1 MTYTKACLTW
11 MADIKASLKAR
22 FVWMAQ
28 PMAHLTAMARLTSR
42 AQQMATLKALP
53 ARILVAVGGGA
64 GLVVAIGSNG
74 RDKNPETGEQ
84 PPGQN

>member
-1 MTYTKACLTW
+1 

-53 ARILVAVGGGA
+53 ARMAQKMAYLACVVVAVGGGA

-74 RDKNPETGEQ
+74 RDKNP
-84 PPGQN
+84 